1 MKNFLI
7 ISLVSV
13 FILSCSS
20 KTKKD
25 KQTSTDQK
33 TQDLVSWNDN
43 ANKNRVLSFING
55 ATNPND
61 PGFISI
67 ENRIAVFDN
76 DGTLWTEKPIY
87 NHVFGVFKRF
97 EQAVELNPEILDDP
111 VFLALDE
118 FIKTQDKSKLA
129 IFMKEIKE
137 EKYNEVVGQIFGKA
151 FEGMTVNEFSEW
163 NTSYYKEWKHPVLK
177 KGVRNLTYQPMKE
190 LITLLQENEFKVY
203 IFTADEGAYLKLFSK
218 ELYNVNPE
226 NVFGSTVKLDYK
238 EGKLYRT
245 AEGAL
250 LGNWDNKAKLIYHIT
265 GKRPVFAAGNSNG
278 DFHMLE
284 YVNTSKT
291 PHLSMLIHHTD
302 SIREFKYDAHTDK
315 VLPYAYKRDYLIVNM
330 AKDWKTIFANKND

>member
-1 MKNFLI
+1 MKKLI
-7 ISLVSV
+7 IFSAAFL
-13 FILSCSS
+13 FLFSCS
-20 KTKKD
+20 T
-25 KQTSTDQK
+25 K
-33 TQDLVSWNDN
+33 TQKEEADTTEGTFPLASWNDTQS
-43 ANKNRVLSFING
+43 KKRILSFVNA
-55 ATNPND
+55 ATNPDD
-61 PGFISI
+61 PGYIKV

-97 EQAVELNPEILDDP
+97 EQAVELNTEILDDP
-111 VFLALDE
+111 VFSALDE

-151 FEGMTVNEFSEW
+151 FEGMTVDEFSEW
-163 NTSYYKEWKHPVLK
+163 NTSYYQDWKHPVLK
-177 KGVRNLTYQPMKE
+177 KGVGNLTYQPMKE

-238 EGKLYRT
+238 EGELYRT

-278 DFHMLE
+278 DFHMLQYINSGE
-284 YVNTSKT
+284 N
-291 PHLSMLIHHTD
+291 PNLSILIHHTD
-302 SIREFKYDAHTDK
+302 SIREFQYDSHTDK
-315 VLPYAYKRDYLIVNM
+315 VLPYAVENDYLIVDI
-330 AKDWKTIFANKND
+330 AKDWDVVFTN